1 MISDQFAVR
10 KSSTRASTS
19 FISILAC
26 TWYNSS
32 MSELQKKGFINAI
45 LTALY
50 VIAIASF
57 MYYGSLIK
65 LGRANIILVPIT
77 MLLLF
82 VFSAALT
89 GFLIFGKPAQ
99 LYVDGKKKEAI
110 SLLTYTLVSF
120 FIVTFV
126 FLLLLIVFTR

>member
-1 MISDQFAVR
+1 MD
-10 KSSTRASTS
+10 K
-19 FISILAC
+19 L
-26 TWYNSS
+26 
-32 MSELQKKGFINAI
+32 KKRGFINAFA
-45 LTALY
+45 TALY

-99 LYVDGKKKEAI
+99 LYVDGKKKEA
-110 SLLTYTLVSF
+110 LAMLTYTLVSF
-120 FIVTFV
+120 SIITFV
-126 FLLLLIVFTR
+126 FLLLLIAFTR

>member
-1 MISDQFAVR
+1 MD
-10 KSSTRASTS
+10 K
-19 FISILAC
+19 L
-26 TWYNSS
+26 
-32 MSELQKKGFINAI
+32 KKRGFINAFA
-45 LTALY
+45 TALY

-99 LYVDGKKKEAI
+99 LYVDGKKKEA
-110 SLLTYTLVSF
+110 LAMLTYTLVSF
-120 FIVTFV
+120 SIITFV

>member
-1 MISDQFAVR
+1 MD
-10 KSSTRASTS
+10 K
-19 FISILAC
+19 L
-26 TWYNSS
+26 
-32 MSELQKKGFINAI
+32 KKRGFINAFA
-45 LTALY
+45 TALY

-99 LYVDGKKKEAI
+99 LYVDGKKKEA
-110 SLLTYTLVSF
+110 LAMLTYTFVSF

-126 FLLLLIVFTR
+126 FLFLLIAFTR

>member
-1 MISDQFAVR
+1 MD
-10 KSSTRASTS
+10 K
-19 FISILAC
+19 L
-26 TWYNSS
+26 
-32 MSELQKKGFINAI
+32 KKRGFINA
-45 LTALY
+45 LATALY

-99 LYVDGKKKEAI
+99 LYVDGKKKEA
-110 SLLTYTLVSF
+110 LAMLTYTLVSF
-120 FIVTFV
+120 SIVTFV
-126 FLLLLIVFTR
+126 FLLLLIAFTR

>member
-1 MISDQFAVR
+1 MD
-10 KSSTRASTS
+10 KLKTR
-19 FISILAC
+19 
-26 TWYNSS
+26 
-32 MSELQKKGFINAI
+32 GFINAFA
-45 LTALY
+45 TALY
-50 VIAIASF
+50 IIAIASF

-99 LYVDGKKKEAI
+99 LYVDGKKKEA
-110 SLLTYTLVSF
+110 LAMLTYTLVSF
-120 FIVTFV
+120 SIITFV